1 MKIATMKQVE
11 SDTED
16 APTARS
22 SHPSYEEMV
31 KEAITALNYGRK
43 GSSKKAIKNY
53 LIANYTLGKDS
64 IIESNLKRALNG
76 CVETGAIVNTTGR
89 GLIGSFRLIKQKP
102 VGKRAKNMEVISD
115 EEEQQK
121 PVKSSKATK
130 KSINAKSPTVPK
142 ITKKGAAVKSPKVMK
157 KNAVVVKTKEKM
169 DLGEAPAK
177 SKPKAAPKAPKK
189 SDAIGKKTK
198 IKQDKEQTN
207 ASQPKTKAA
216 PKTPKGAAAKSPKA
230 QKVAKKNAAEGKIK
244 VKTEQDEP
252 TTNAKSKQKAAPKK
266 VATASKMTT
275 PKSSKAKKEQPAKET
290 LKRSK
295 AINAVESAA
304 GAKKARK
311 N

>member
-115 EEEQQK
+115 EEQQK
-121 PVKSSKATK
+121 SMKSSKATK
-130 KSINAKSPTVPK
+130 KSITAKSPTVPK

-157 KNAVVVKTKEKM
+157 KNAAVVKTKEKM

-252 TTNAKSKQKAAPKK
+252 TTTAKSKQKAAPKK

-275 PKSSKAKKEQPAKET
+275 PKAKKEMPAKET
-290 LKRSK
+290 LKRTK
-295 AINAVESAA
+295 AMNEVGSAA